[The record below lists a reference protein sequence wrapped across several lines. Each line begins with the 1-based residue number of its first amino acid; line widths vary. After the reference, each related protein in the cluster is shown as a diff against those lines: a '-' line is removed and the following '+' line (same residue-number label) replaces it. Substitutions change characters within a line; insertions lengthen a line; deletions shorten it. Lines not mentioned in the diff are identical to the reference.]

1 MQTWIFYLHYS
12 CDYACQWLFF
22 SASVKLSVKSACF
35 PGEDACW
42 HRNVL
47 SFLWSFVRR
56 VFFVLW
62 QHFLGFAFFPCTIRK
77 VRGRP
82 VAEGSLPRYRRDS
95 RGKTH
100 CFCVRRIQRKRT
112 SRRYRTV
119 TEVRLKVFSSS
130 PFTLREVLG
139 SVFKLNSH
147 LRVTTTIF
155 ISSRWPN
162 VMKYRRLKTCS

>member
-1 MQTWIFYLHYS
+1 MLITILVFFSIAISCDHVAMPWSWFLFVSMFFLGSLGSFFLCCHSLPSNLCGHINATAFFWCQSKTWINANVNILFALLM

-62 QHFLGFAFFPCTIRK
+62 QHFFGFAFFPCTIRK

-82 VAEGSLPRYRRDS
+82 VAEGSLPHYRRDS
-95 RGKTH
+95 RG
-100 CFCVRRIQRKRT
+100 
-112 SRRYRTV
+112 
-119 TEVRLKVFSSS
+119 
-130 PFTLREVLG
+130 
-139 SVFKLNSH
+139 
-147 LRVTTTIF
+147 
-155 ISSRWPN
+155 
-162 VMKYRRLKTCS
+162 